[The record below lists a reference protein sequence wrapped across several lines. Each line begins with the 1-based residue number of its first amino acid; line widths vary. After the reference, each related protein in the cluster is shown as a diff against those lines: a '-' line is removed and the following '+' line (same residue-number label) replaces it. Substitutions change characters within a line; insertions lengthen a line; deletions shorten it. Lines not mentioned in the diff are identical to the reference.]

1 MELSRLVKLRVV
13 TEPETSTNRV
23 DADAKLK
30 RDSSPERPM
39 SSSSSDPTTER
50 GGDKIK
56 RLDEDKV
63 KFDVGDCEPLSKAS
77 MKCLEDLGYDRALAR
92 TECKPQHDAYRACR
106 QQELDAR
113 KAANAEW
120 AKKVGLRW

>member
-1 MELSRLVKLRVV
+1 MELSRLVKLRVL
-13 TEPETSTNRV
+13 TKPETSTNRV
-23 DADAKLK
+23 DADVKNS
-30 RDSSPERPM
+30 RFQPERPM

-120 AKKVGLRW
+120 AKRVGLRW

>member
-1 MELSRLVKLRVV
+1 M
-13 TEPETSTNRV
+13 
-23 DADAKLK
+23 DADAKK
-30 RDSSPERPM
+30 TQPRFQPERPM
-39 SSSSSDPTTER
+39 SSSSSEPATER

>member
-1 MELSRLVKLRVV
+1 MELTAETQSRYGNFH
-13 TEPETSTNRV
+13 EPRGRRRRKTQTRFQ
-23 DADAKLK
+23 
-30 RDSSPERPM
+30 PERPM
-39 SSSSSDPTTER
+39 SSSSSEPTTER

-120 AKKVGLRW
+120 AKRVGLRW